1 MRLTKFSDYALR
13 VLIYA
18 ASTPGRRTTVE
29 ETANAYAISR
39 AHLKKVVMML
49 IKAGFLTGVRG
60 RTGGY
65 TLARPPEAINL
76 GAVLRAT
83 EPDFAVVECLSAS
96 GRCRIAHCCRLA
108 GIAGSA
114 VAAFVGAFDQH
125 TLADVVV
132 DHSEF
137 LPPPAVARSSIIA
150 PVGGEGGDP

>member
-18 ASTPGRRTTVE
+18 ASTPGRLATIE

-39 AHLKKVVMML
+39 AHLKKVVTIL
-49 IKAGFLTGVRG
+49 IKAGFLKGVRG

-65 TLARPPEAINL
+65 TLALPPDAINL

-83 EPDFAVVECLSAS
+83 EPDFAIVECFAS
-96 GRCRIAHCCRLA
+96 GGRCRIAHCCRLA
-108 GIAGSA
+108 GIADSA
-114 VAAFVGAFDQH
+114 TSAFLGEFDRH
-125 TLADVVV
+125 TLADVIV

-137 LPPPAVARSSIIA
+137 REPPAVAN
-150 PVGGEGGDP
+150 